1 MCISRPN
8 HLPPG
13 PCPDGI
19 GPSHH
24 LGGVL
29 HTFGPLVVVLGRAAP
44 RTCPATAPL
53 GHEPLDGP
61 PSKHPVA
68 LRAPD
73 VVREAHAVPA
83 RIVVVRV
90 PLHIVGAPGPS
101 GEALGAGR
109 PVVVGGGR
117 RPARG
122 EGEAGAL
129 GTLPLVVPGGASSRQ
144 TWLGVE
150 ESFEK
155 VGLVLRGGGG
165 IDIIGGGRR
174 QRQVRGTDVDGG
186 QRRPALAVGHG
197 HQADLG
203 RAISGGI
210 GTGVVIVMV
219 MVMVMAR
226 CAVVAT
232 RSGIQLVDVLRADL
246 AGGILQGEEGTEM
259 LVHVCVA
266 GFPVGSAIGS
276 GSGSGSIA
284 LHRAV

>member
-1 MCISRPN
+1 M
-8 HLPPG
+8 
-13 PCPDGI
+13 
-19 GPSHH
+19 
-24 LGGVL
+24 
-29 HTFGPLVVVLGRAAP
+29 
-44 RTCPATAPL
+44 
-53 GHEPLDGP
+53 
-61 PSKHPVA
+61 
-68 LRAPD
+68 
-73 VVREAHAVPA
+73 
-83 RIVVVRV
+83 
-90 PLHIVGAPGPS
+90 
-101 GEALGAGR
+101 
-109 PVVVGGGR
+109 VGGGR

-122 EGEAGAL
+122 EGEAGTL

-144 TWLGVE
+144 TRLGVE
-150 ESFEK
+150 ELFEK

-165 IDIIGGGRR
+165 GINIIGGGRR

-197 HQADLG
+197 DQADLG
-203 RAISGGI
+203 RAGGGGGI
-210 GTGVVIVMV
+210 GTGTGVV

-246 AGGILQGEEGTEM
+246 AGGIFQGEEGTEM